1 MDVWMKDSHQQQFK
15 TQAYIW
21 TRELIYDRLQKIH
34 SVQQQW
40 ERLFHEP
47 GDRGHYNRFQWL
59 GTNQGGICSGEKFLA
74 SIDGQELTIHL
85 KIITTREWFAKE
97 AYTRALT
104 RTRNRYPNFD
114 AHRFIN
120 GSRIGE
126 RIIEFLSEE
135 HELAWG
141 YFWTSLRKIVVDEK
155 LSINEVVII
164 EPCSLWG
171 YPVALASSKTYGN
184 EIIDDH
190 RLITL
195 VRHTNE
201 VDKTDFD
208 VAKNILVDGK
218 SLEIDPEA
226 ISYSFDDIR
235 EGFIQLASPELV
247 VLNWSDARP
256 LLSEADFLLHK
267 AAYQLDR
274 VGVEKAISTG
284 ANVNYVD
291 SSNSSVLKNVIE
303 GWGDH
308 RAHYKA
314 KDEDLDWYDGP
325 RPVQEIPEEA
335 VISLLNYLLNQ
346 GAHPDLHGPE
356 ESPAIVSASLGCHAR
371 IVELLLNC
379 GANAAVQCYW
389 DSYVGEWPQAWESP
403 SFDAYHKNDQEAQA
417 VYDLLLLNR
426 PSPNYSK
433 EIEELEIAKALGINQ
448 PIKHLLADSQ
458 YMDSTLGEAWLDDKE
473 DGYFL
478 AEKILREIPEDKD
491 ITAWI
496 KAQANKLIAEA
507 CVRYALAFNSNEP
520 DWLVG
525 VLSPSIKYESQS
537 VFAPLLGRDAVMD
550 YLRGKI
556 KTIHKTPDNLPR
568 FELAN
573 MQGGEPC
580 VAGFQSQGA
589 LDKNWRSCPITN
601 IKFDHDVSGLINDI
615 FIITVAPS
623 PSAVL
628 LSDLCLGINSQVV
641 S

>member
-1 MDVWMKDSHQQQFK
+1 MKYNKQQH
-15 TQAYIW
+15 TTNPAYIW
-21 TRELIYDRLQKIH
+21 TREFTFERLQKIRA
-34 SVQQQW
+34 VQRKW
-40 ERLFHEP
+40 ERLFQEP
-47 GDRGHYNRFQWL
+47 GDQGHYSRIQWL
-59 GTNQGGICSGEKFLA
+59 GTDQCGICSGEKFSA
-74 SIDGQELTIHL
+74 SLDGKKFTIHL

-97 AYTRALT
+97 AYKKALASTRI
-104 RTRNRYPNFD
+104 RYPNFD
-114 AHRFIN
+114 VHRFID
-120 GSRIGE
+120 GKRIGE
-126 RIIEFLSEE
+126 RILEFLSEE

-141 YFWTSLRKIVVDEK
+141 YLWTTLRKIIEDEK
-155 LSINEVVII
+155 LSINEVLII
-164 EPCSLWG
+164 EPCSSWG
-171 YPVALASSKTYGN
+171 YPVALASSKTNGN
-184 EIIDDH
+184 EIMDDH

-247 VLNWSDARP
+247 VLNWADARP
-256 LLSEADFLLHK
+256 LLSDADLLLHK

-274 VGVEKAISTG
+274 VSVEKAIAQG
-284 ANVNYVD
+284 ADVNYVD
-291 SSNSSVLKNVIE
+291 SSDSSVLTNVIE

-314 KDEDLDWYDGP
+314 KDEDLDCYGGP
-325 RPVQEIPEEA
+325 RPSQEIPEEA
-335 VISLLNYLLNQ
+335 VISLINYLLNQ

-356 ESPAIVSASLGCHAR
+356 ESPAIVSASRGCHAR
-371 IVELLLNC
+371 ILEILLNC

-389 DSYVGEWPQAWESP
+389 DSYIGEWPQAWESP
-403 SFDAYHKNDQEAQA
+403 SFDAYHENDQEAQA

-426 PSPNYSK
+426 PSPLYSK
-433 EIEELEIAKALGINQ
+433 ELEELEIAKALEIPP
-448 PIKHLLADSQ
+448 PIKHPLADNQDVESK
-458 YMDSTLGEAWLDDKE
+458 LGEALLDDQNE
-473 DGYFL
+473 GCFL
-478 AEKILREIPEDKD
+478 SEKILREMPDDKE
-491 ITAWI
+491 INAWI
-496 KAQANKLIAEA
+496 TAQANKLIAET
-507 CVRYALAFNSNEP
+507 CVRYALAFNSNDP

-537 VFAPLLGRDAVMD
+537 VFAPLLGRDEVMG

-556 KTIHKTPDNLPR
+556 KTIHKTPENLPR

-580 VAGFQSQGA
+580 VAGFQSQGE
-589 LDKNWRSCPITN
+589 LDKNWRACPVTN
-601 IKFDHDVSGLINDI
+601 VKFDHDENGLINDI

-623 PSAVL
+623 PGAVL
-628 LSDLCLGINSQVV
+628 LSDLCPGINSHVV